1 MSSKRN
7 AFLMLFSCDQDRAVM
22 YLRRII
28 NNVQT
33 VGDTF
38 QLAILNLLRKLARNN
53 PKEKGKY
60 LRVITNLIE
69 SRSPAVLYQC
79 AGTLVSLTTNQA
91 AIKAAA
97 GCYIKLL
104 LTVCCQMIHFFFLN
118 YYLLLIIQS
127 NRAQIAM

>member
-7 AFLMLFSCDQDRAVM
+7 AFLMLFSCDQERAVR
-22 YLRRII
+22 YLRSII
-28 NNVQT
+28 NNVHT
-33 VGDTF
+33 TGDTF

-69 SRSPAVLYQC
+69 SPSAAVLYQC
-79 AGTLVSLTTNQA
+79 AGTLVSLTTNQV

-97 GCYIKLL
+97 ECYIKLL
-104 LTVCCQMIHFFFLN
+104 LTVSIRL
-118 YYLLLIIQS
+118 
-127 NRAQIAM
+127 